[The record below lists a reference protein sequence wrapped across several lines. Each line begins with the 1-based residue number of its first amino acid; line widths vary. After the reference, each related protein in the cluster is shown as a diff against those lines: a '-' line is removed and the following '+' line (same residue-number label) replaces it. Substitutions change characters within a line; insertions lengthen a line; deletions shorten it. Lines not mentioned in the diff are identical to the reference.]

1 MKHTEGKKCV
11 AKELVESVDKE
22 NNKLTFKVIE
32 GDVMEDYKSFKLI
45 IQANP
50 QENGSVVHWTLEYE
64 KLKDNTPDPHAVL
77 QLLTDVTKEI
87 GAHLAL

>member
-22 NNKLTFKVIE
+22 NNKVIFKVLE
-32 GDVMEDYKSFKLI
+32 GDLMEDYKSFKCIL
-45 IQANP
+45 QAFP

-64 KLKDNTPDPHAVL
+64 KLKDNTPDPHAFL
-77 QLLTDVTKEI
+77 QLVTDVTKEI
-87 GAHLAL
+87 GVHLAL